1 MLAPRKPKRHER
13 ATLRRLAYAGARHGP
28 WFWLRY
34 SPPWFGALFA
44 LLLPG
49 VRRRVRD
56 NLRWVL
62 GRRGFVAE
70 QRDIVRTFTTYA
82 SCLAE
87 ALAAGRPGREP
98 ELAVNGEEH
107 LDRALGAGRGVVLV
121 TAHTGPWDAV
131 ARLLS
136 RRVDEKVLVVMS
148 AEADAAA
155 LTFQDEIRARSGVT
169 VLHVGATPFD
179 GLDGLRHV
187 RGGGVLA
194 FQLDR
199 PAPSGRGLSTQLFG
213 RAFDVPEGPFRLAAL
228 ARCPLLPVFVAREG
242 FYKYRAEVL
251 PPLEVGS
258 ARDADALLA
267 AAQAATRGL
276 EDFVRR
282 HPTQWF
288 HF

>member
-13 ATLRRLAYAGARHGP
+13 ATLRRLAYAGARYGP

-34 SPPWFGALFA
+34 SPACFGLLFA
-44 LLLPG
+44 LVLPG
-49 VRRRVRD
+49 VRRRVRE

-62 GRRGFVAE
+62 GRRGFVRE
-70 QRDIVRTFTTYA
+70 RLDVLRTFSNYA

-98 ELAVNGEEH
+98 ELAVEGEEH
-107 LDRALGAGRGVVLV
+107 LERALSAGRGVVLV

-131 ARLLS
+131 ARLLAK
-136 RRVDEKVLVVMS
+136 RTDEPVLVVMQ
-148 AEADAAA
+148 AEADTAA
-155 LTFQDEIRARSGVT
+155 LSFQDEIRARSGVR

-179 GLDGLRHV
+179 ALDGLRHV
-187 RGGGVLA
+187 RSGGVLA

-199 PAPSGRGLSTQLFG
+199 PAPSGRGVDVELFG
-213 RAFDVPEGPFRLAAL
+213 RAFVVPEGPFRLAAL

-242 FYKYRAEVL
+242 FFAYRAEVL
-251 PPLEVGS
+251 PPIEPGP
-258 ARDADALLA
+258 ARNAEALAGA
-267 AAQAATRGL
+267 ARVAARGL
-276 EDFVRR
+276 EDFILR

>member
-1 MLAPRKPKRHER
+1 MLAPRQPKRHER
-13 ATLRRLAYAGARHGP
+13 ATLRRLAYAGARYGP

-44 LLLPG
+44 LLLPS

-56 NLRWVL
+56 NLRWIL
-62 GRRGFVAE
+62 GRRGYLAE
-70 QRDIVRTFTTYA
+70 QRDVVRTFTTYA

-98 ELAVNGEEH
+98 VLVVHGEEH
-107 LDRALGAGRGVVLV
+107 LERALLAGRGVVLV

-136 RRVDEKVLVVMS
+136 KRVDERVLVVMQ

-155 LTFQDEIRARSGVT
+155 LSFQDEIRARSGVQ

-179 GLDGLRHV
+179 ALDGLRHV

-199 PAPSGRGLSTQLFG
+199 PAPSGRGVATQLFE
-213 RAFDVPEGPFRLAAL
+213 REFSVPEGPFRLAAL
-228 ARCPLLPVFVAREG
+228 GRCPLLPVFVAREG
-242 FYKYRAEVL
+242 FYRYRAEVL
-251 PPLEVGS
+251 PPVEVGQV
-258 ARDADALLA
+258 RDATAILT
-267 AAQAATRGL
+267 AAQQATRGL
-276 EDFVRR
+276 EDFLRR